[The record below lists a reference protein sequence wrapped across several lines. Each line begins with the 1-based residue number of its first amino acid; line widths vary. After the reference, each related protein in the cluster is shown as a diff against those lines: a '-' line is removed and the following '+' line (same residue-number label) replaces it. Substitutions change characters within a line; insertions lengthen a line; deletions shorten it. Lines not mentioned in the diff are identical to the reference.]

1 MYIRGRLALA
11 GIDSRAS
18 LKTYVDATWAII
30 ADAPYERLEK
40 IQDKLIVAEAMAN
53 PEAARETWGILPEHQ
68 RSAAGAEA
76 LQAPELPSGIPR
88 R

>member
-1 MYIRGRLALA
+1 MYIRGHLALA

-18 LKTYVDATWAII
+18 LKTYVDAAWAILV
-30 ADAPYERLEK
+30 DAPYERLEK

-53 PEAARETWGILPEHQ
+53 PEAARETWGLLPEHT
-68 RSAAGAEA
+68 RGAAGAEA
-76 LQAPELPSGIPR
+76 MQPPEIPSGLPR